1 MTYFRLVSKIG
12 PFSPVPYDETLSDAV
27 FENNNKFSVVTAIF
41 PFEIFVIECE
51 NKPRDLPLYGIH
63 WEEVKDTVSLSG
75 YNAPVVKS
83 N

>member
-12 PFSPVPYDETLSDAV
+12 PFYIVPHDETLSDAV

-41 PFEIFVIECE
+41 PLEIFVIECE
-51 NKPRDLPLYGIH
+51 NKPCDLPLYGIR

-75 YNAPVVKS
+75 YNAPVDS
-83 N
+83 I